1 MSKST
6 INKFLFSSAIVA
18 GIVAVAPQESEAA
31 LGDRTLRQGMSHPDV
46 TELQNTLKEKGFFTY
61 HTATG
66 FYGTHTRDAVL
77 AYQKANSLLVDGTAG
92 PQTLGTLVK
101 SGTVSKPASNSNASS
116 NNSSSSSTATMRI
129 GNRGNNVT
137 ALQDQLRSLGFFNQ
151 SSTGYYG
158 TVTRDAV
165 RSYQRANNLQ
175 VDGIAGPQ
183 TQSNLRG
190 GNSSSA
196 PSNNTSTPAQSKPA
210 ETKPSTP
217 SSSTMRLG
225 QRGSNV
231 TDLQQQLRTLGY
243 FNQNPTGY
251 YGEVTRNAV
260 REFQRTNGLS
270 VDGIAGPAT
279 QSKLKNNPSPVNK
292 NQSTTNTGN
301 SSNNNNSNSNP
312 APSQSSSSLVS
323 GLVSSANSVIGTPY
337 LWGGTS
343 TAGFDCSGMI
353 QYIFRQNGVNV
364 ARTVSDQWNAGTSVS
379 SPSVGDIV
387 FFETYKSGPSHNGI
401 YIGNNK
407 FIHTGSSRGV
417 EITDMNNSYWSPK
430 YLGAKRLH

>member
-6 INKFLFSSAIVA
+6 INKVLFSSAVVA

-31 LGDRTLRQGMSHPDV
+31 LGDQTLRQGMSHPDV
-46 TELQNTLKEKGFFTY
+46 TELQTTLKEKGFFTY

-77 AYQKANSLLVDGTAG
+77 AYQKANNLQVDGTAG
-92 PQTLGTLVK
+92 PQTLGSLVK
-101 SGTVSKPASNSNASS
+101 SGAVLSPSNSNASN
-116 NNSSSSSTATMRI
+116 NNSSSSSSTVAMRI

-137 ALQDQLRSLGFFNQ
+137 GLQDQLRTLGFFNQ

-158 TVTRDAV
+158 TVTREAV
-165 RSYQRANNLQ
+165 RNYQRANNLQ

-183 TQSNLRG
+183 TQAHLRS

-196 PSNNTSTPAQSKPA
+196 PSNNTSNNNNNNNSNAGSNTTPPA
-210 ETKPSTP
+210 STP
-217 SSSTMRLG
+217 SSSAMRLG

-231 TDLQQQLRTLGY
+231 TELQQQLRTLGY

-270 VDGIAGPAT
+270 VDGVAGPAT

-292 NQSTTNTGN
+292 NQSTTNNGN
-301 SSNNNNSNSNP
+301 SSNNNSNSNP
-312 APSQSSSSLVS
+312 APSQSASGLVS

-343 TAGFDCSGMI
+343 PAGFDCSGMI
-353 QYIFRQNGVNV
+353 QYIFRQNGVSIP
-364 ARTVSDQWNAGTSVS
+364 RTVSEQWNSGTSVS

-407 FIHTGSSRGV
+407 FIHTAHRV
-417 EITDMNNSYWSPK
+417 EWKFPT
-430 YLGAKRLH
+430 